1 VVTVPWTIEVVAAE
15 EPVRA
20 VAVTGIKVSA
30 AGFEPARLVIPAN
43 TRTQVAFTR
52 ADAQNCAREVVFP
65 ELGIRKELAV
75 GRTVIVDIPPSKAG
89 ELHFAC
95 GMGMYRGVL
104 VVQ

>member
-1 VVTVPWTIEVVAAE
+1 
-15 EPVRA
+15 
-20 VAVTGIKVSA
+20 
-30 AGFEPARLVIPAN
+30 
-43 TRTQVAFTR
+43 
-52 ADAQNCAREVVFP
+52 
-65 ELGIRKELAV
+65 V